1 MDLALLER
9 EVAELNRRF
18 LSLCLRT
25 LESDELLACIHLNL
39 DLSFIRAIKALSTDE
54 VEFLVSS
61 QKSLV
66 KPSITEREVTI
77 AARMSDA
84 STRRLFL
91 QGIRS

>member
-18 LSLCLRT
+18 LGLCLRA

-39 DLSFIRAIKALSTDE
+39 ELSFIRAIKALSTDE
-54 VEFLVSS
+54 IELLVDG

-66 KPSITEREVTI
+66 KPSITERELTI
-77 AARMSDA
+77 AVAIPDMVV
-84 STRRLFL
+84 RRLFL